1 MQIIVFACLLATTL
15 AAPGLETR
23 IVQGTAVGLFA
34 HPHQA
39 SLQVQSSGAWR
50 HICGAVIISN
60 TRILTAAHCLQGQTA
75 SRMQIKVGALNLDAA
90 PNEYEQTVGVQSFV
104 IHEAY
109 NQNAAG
115 IPNDIGIIYLL
126 TPLIFNANVQPATLA
141 AKGSTFANTK
151 CVITGWGQTSGTG
164 SVSNQLLEAQI
175 TKITTADCQRRWLFQ
190 NINIKHICVF
200 EASTPSGSR
209 PSACMGDSGGP
220 MMCGDS
226 LNLLAGITS
235 WGVSNCSGNYPSVY
249 TRVSEYLDWINS
261 KL

>member
-1 MQIIVFACLLATTL
+1 MHIIVFVCLLASTL
-15 AAPGLETR
+15 AAPGLERR
-23 IVQGTAVGLFA
+23 IVQGSPASLFA
-34 HPHQA
+34 HPHQV
-39 SLQVQSSGAWR
+39 SLQVLSSGAWR

-60 TRILTAAHCLQGQTA
+60 NRILTAAHCLQGQDA
-75 SRMQIKVGALNLDAA
+75 SRMRIKVGALNLNDA

-109 NQNAAG
+109 NQNGAG

-164 SVSNQLLEAQI
+164 SVSEQLLEVQI

-190 NINIKHICVF
+190 SINIKHICVY
-200 EASTPSGSR
+200 EASAPSGSR

-220 MMCGDS
+220 MLCGDK